1 LPISREANLSTERPT
16 PETQAWIPGAH
27 ADPGRPRDSEAP
39 SCEGSEAPV
48 RLSAR
53 ATVKRRHRLSRSR
66 DFDAVYRKG
75 RSVSTRFLVLY
86 SFAREDEDEGAAGTD
101 GARLGLAVSRK
112 IGGAVTRNRL
122 KRQLRAAF
130 DELRDT
136 VPGGRDYVLIAR
148 PGLADAVEAQGYQ
161 WLVERVGEV
170 VRLARRDGRGAP
182 A

>member
-48 RLSAR
+48 RLSAP

-86 SFAREDEDEGAAGTD
+86 SFVREDEDVVGTD

-130 DELRDT
+130 DELRDA

-148 PGLADAVEAQGYQ
+148 PGLADAVESQGYE
-161 WLVERVGEV
+161 WLVERVGEI
-170 VRLARRDGRGAP
+170 VRLACRDGRGAP